1 MSSVFAVLVRFV
13 VITLG
18 FAAAALAASAFLHLL
33 FLGAQDWSADQVP
46 AVLAGSLIFSVP
58 FVALFI
64 AYFALLPAAVV
75 IVMAELLGRRDWLT
89 YALGGGLVGL
99 AVAAFFWQAARPI
112 AGGTEF
118 DPAAAD
124 PILADPAFAA
134 MLIGGGITGGLAHWL
149 VAGRSAGSWRPPG
162 DDAD

>member
-1 MSSVFAVLVRFV
+1 MSGVFAILVRFV

-33 FLGAQDWSADQVP
+33 FLGAQHWPADRLPGMVS
-46 AVLAGSLIFSVP
+46 GSLIFSIP
-58 FVALFI
+58 FAALFI
-64 AYFALLPAAVV
+64 AYFAILPAAVV
-75 IVMAELLGRRDWLT
+75 IVVAELLGRRDWLT

-99 AVAAFFWQAARPI
+99 AVAAFFWQAAGPV
-112 AGGTEF
+112 AGGVEL

-124 PILADPAFAA
+124 PIVADPAFAA
-134 MLIGGGITGGLAHWL
+134 VLIGGGIAAGLAYWL

-162 DDAD
+162 DDAV